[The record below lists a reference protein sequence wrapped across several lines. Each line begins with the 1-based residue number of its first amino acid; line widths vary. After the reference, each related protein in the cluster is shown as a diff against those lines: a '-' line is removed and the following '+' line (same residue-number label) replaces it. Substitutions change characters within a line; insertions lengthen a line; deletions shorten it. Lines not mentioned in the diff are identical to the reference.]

1 MSSFIHVE
9 CQIYAGCYSFYVA
22 HDTDDNQGGS
32 VTTMGES
39 TTPLYAISVAADLAG
54 TTIQNLRAYERHGL
68 LTPDRTD
75 GGTRRYSDHDVSR
88 LTYIRELLDDG
99 LNIAGIQRVLHLEA
113 EIAGLRAAL
122 LRTSPRSRSGQAS
135 G

>member
-1 MSSFIHVE
+1 MAIK
-9 CQIYAGCYSFYVA
+9 G
-22 HDTDDNQGGS
+22 
-32 VTTMGES
+32 VTTLGDS
-39 TTPLYAISVAADLAG
+39 KTPLYAISVAADLSG

-68 LTPDRTD
+68 LMPDRTE
-75 GGTRRYSDHDVSR
+75 GGTRRYSDHDVRR
-88 LTYIRELLDDG
+88 LTYIRELLADG

-122 LRTSPRSRSGQAS
+122 LRTSRQGRDGQAS